1 MDQDEQNQRDGEV
14 LPAETEQSDRH
25 GVATP
30 ALADD
35 VLPDTLVLL
44 PLPGRPFFPGQV
56 QPVSFNP
63 DNWQATLDAIA
74 QQGSGLL
81 GLAFV
86 DKTDPSAVT
95 PDEFPDTGCVVRLHR
110 PPGLSEHAGQFLA
123 QGLRRFRIVRWL
135 SETSPLIAQVEYP
148 RSQGDRDSDE
158 IKAYAMAVIA
168 AIKELLPLN
177 PLYSEELKQYLAN
190 FSPTQPSLA

>member
-1 MDQDEQNQRDGEV
+1 MDREDDIQYDGEV
-14 LPAETEQSDRH
+14 LPPEGAPSADYD
-25 GVATP
+25 GATP
-30 ALADD
+30 AVADD

-86 DKTDPSAVT
+86 DEPDPGKAT
-95 PDEFPDTGCVVRLHR
+95 AQQFPTTGCVVRLHR
-110 PPGLSEHAGQFLA
+110 PPMAEHGGQFLA

-135 SETSPLIAQVEYP
+135 NDQGPLAVSYTHLRAHET
-148 RSQGDRDSDE
+148 
-158 IKAYAMAVIA
+158 
-168 AIKELLPLN
+168 
-177 PLYSEELKQYLAN
+177 
-190 FSPTQPSLA
+190 

>member
-1 MDQDEQNQRDGEV
+1 MDQDEQDQRDAEV
-14 LPAETEQSDRH
+14 LPAEEGQDGDYS
-25 GVATP
+25 VAAP

-56 QPVSFNP
+56 QPVAFNP

-86 DKTDPSAVT
+86 AQPDPGAVS
-95 PDEFPDTGCVVRLHR
+95 PGEFPEGGGVV
-110 PPGLSEHAGQFLA
+110 G
-123 QGLRRFRIVRWL
+123 
-135 SETSPLIAQVEYP
+135 
-148 RSQGDRDSDE
+148 
-158 IKAYAMAVIA
+158 
-168 AIKELLPLN
+168 
-177 PLYSEELKQYLAN
+177 
-190 FSPTQPSLA
+190 

>member
-1 MDQDEQNQRDGEV
+1 MNQHNDPEPEV
-14 LPAETEQSDRH
+14 LPPEQHQDR
-25 GVATP
+25 AAP

-63 DNWQATLDAIA
+63 ENWQATLDAIA
-74 QQGSGLL
+74 KQGSGLL

-86 DKTDPSAVT
+86 DEPDPGKAT
-95 PDEFPDTGCVVRLHR
+95 TEQFPTTGCVVRLHR
-110 PPGLSEHAGQFLA
+110 PPMAEHGGQFLA

-135 SETSPLIAQVEYP
+135 NEEEGANADDADALKPSGALSKALPPATALGHVLITSRVGTEACSNWGLCCV
-148 RSQGDRDSDE
+148 
-158 IKAYAMAVIA
+158 
-168 AIKELLPLN
+168 
-177 PLYSEELKQYLAN
+177 
-190 FSPTQPSLA
+190 T

>member
-1 MDQDEQNQRDGEV
+1 MDREDDIQYDGEI
-14 LPAETEQSDRH
+14 LPPEAEQ
-25 GVATP
+25 VVPTP
-30 ALADD
+30 AVADD

-86 DKTDPSAVT
+86 DEPDPGKAT
-95 PDEFPDTGCVVRLHR
+95 ADQFPTMG
-110 PPGLSEHAGQFLA
+110 
-123 QGLRRFRIVRWL
+123 
-135 SETSPLIAQVEYP
+135 
-148 RSQGDRDSDE
+148 
-158 IKAYAMAVIA
+158 
-168 AIKELLPLN
+168 
-177 PLYSEELKQYLAN
+177 
-190 FSPTQPSLA
+190 

>member
-1 MDQDEQNQRDGEV
+1 MDQQDDIQYDPEV
-14 LPAETEQSDRH
+14 LPPEAGEG
-25 GVATP
+25 GVAP

-56 QPVSFNP
+56 QPVAFNP

-86 DKTDPSAVT
+86 DEPEPAKATV
-95 PDEFPDTGCVVRLHR
+95 EQFPATGCVVR
-110 PPGLSEHAGQFLA
+110 
-123 QGLRRFRIVRWL
+123 
-135 SETSPLIAQVEYP
+135 
-148 RSQGDRDSDE
+148 
-158 IKAYAMAVIA
+158 
-168 AIKELLPLN
+168 
-177 PLYSEELKQYLAN
+177 
-190 FSPTQPSLA
+190 

>member
-1 MDQDEQNQRDGEV
+1 MDREDDIHYDGEV
-14 LPAETEQSDRH
+14 LPPEGAPSADYD
-25 GVATP
+25 GATP
-30 ALADD
+30 AVADD

-86 DKTDPSAVT
+86 DEPDPGKAT
-95 PDEFPDTGCVVRLHR
+95 AQQFPTT
-110 PPGLSEHAGQFLA
+110 GLS
-123 QGLRRFRIVRWL
+123 
-135 SETSPLIAQVEYP
+135 LIH
-148 RSQGDRDSDE
+148 
-158 IKAYAMAVIA
+158 I
-168 AIKELLPLN
+168 
-177 PLYSEELKQYLAN
+177 
-190 FSPTQPSLA
+190 

>member
-1 MDQDEQNQRDGEV
+1 MDQDKENQRDGEV
-14 LPAETEQSDRH
+14 LPADGALESDL
-25 GVATP
+25 GAATP

-74 QQGSGLL
+74 QQGSRLL

-86 DKTDPSAVT
+86 DKPDPGAVT

-110 PPGLSEHAGQFLA
+110 PPAMD
-123 QGLRRFRIVRWL
+123 RFGCRPSRPCF
-135 SETSPLIAQVEYP
+135 S
-148 RSQGDRDSDE
+148 
-158 IKAYAMAVIA
+158 AVA
-168 AIKELLPLN
+168 TLC
-177 PLYSEELKQYLAN
+177 
-190 FSPTQPSLA
+190 